1 MGLLRL
7 LLATMVIFIHAGH
20 LPGFPTMGGSLAVQ
34 TFYMISGFYMA
45 LILNEKYVAK
55 PQAYRL
61 FLTNR
66 VLRLLP
72 IYYIAVSLT
81 LLTATAM
88 ALTIGRPELEFFR
101 ALGDNYDRLSISAIA
116 FITFTNLTLI
126 GQDWLSFL
134 SIDPATGM
142 LMFTSDFNQSTAN
155 LNSLL
160 LVQPGWTISLELTF
174 YLIAP
179 FVVRRSAW
187 VLLLLIL
194 VSAMIKFSL
203 SQYANLNSMAWSYR
217 FFPSELMYFVAGALA
232 YKAYRRL
239 KNTALPVWLCP
250 LALSIAIV
258 YTFFFG
264 LIFQELVALGLS
276 GGVVSALYRITIA
289 FTLPFVFLYTK
300 HSQFDTKIG
309 ELSYPVYILHFLV
322 WESLTAWKIGGTY
335 VNLYTLVITLAIA
348 FALNRLI
355 GERVEQVRQRVF
367 AQHSPVQPSMA

>member
-116 FITFTNLTLI
+116 FIAFTNLTLI

-217 FFPSELMYFVAGALA
+217 FF
-232 YKAYRRL
+232 
-239 KNTALPVWLCP
+239 
-250 LALSIAIV
+250 
-258 YTFFFG
+258 
-264 LIFQELVALGLS
+264 
-276 GGVVSALYRITIA
+276 
-289 FTLPFVFLYTK
+289 
-300 HSQFDTKIG
+300 
-309 ELSYPVYILHFLV
+309 
-322 WESLTAWKIGGTY
+322 
-335 VNLYTLVITLAIA
+335 
-348 FALNRLI
+348 
-355 GERVEQVRQRVF
+355 
-367 AQHSPVQPSMA
+367 